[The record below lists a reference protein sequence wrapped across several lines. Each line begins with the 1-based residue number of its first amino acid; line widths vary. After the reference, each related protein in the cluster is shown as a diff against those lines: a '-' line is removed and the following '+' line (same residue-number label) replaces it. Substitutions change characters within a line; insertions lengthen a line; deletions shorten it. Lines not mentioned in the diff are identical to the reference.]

1 MNVNLE
7 SNNYESDHGSTFS
20 KNSENTN
27 FEESA
32 DGDLAAKTNETIIIG
47 VPIVLNNNST
57 LNAAAYVPLCDFI
70 RIVQKEKIDFC
81 LLNVTEKTEYI
92 NRFVKGKTSNVNFT
106 PSFSGLDLQRFLLV
120 YYSNADEY
128 IKFNRKRGKEVDTE
142 SLIYVHHFA
151 MKHHLSSQGG
161 EELLDMIFKQVLP
174 RYLPESVTHPS
185 VPQYRSVFEAI
196 NKNLHIIFPVQVHKF
211 QLPPNFFGI
220 AFRHKDLKPAIGAKF

>member
-70 RIVQKEKIDFC
+70 GIVQKK
-81 LLNVTEKTEYI
+81 
-92 NRFVKGKTSNVNFT
+92 
-106 PSFSGLDLQRFLLV
+106 
-120 YYSNADEY
+120 
-128 IKFNRKRGKEVDTE
+128 
-142 SLIYVHHFA
+142 
-151 MKHHLSSQGG
+151 
-161 EELLDMIFKQVLP
+161 
-174 RYLPESVTHPS
+174 
-185 VPQYRSVFEAI
+185 
-196 NKNLHIIFPVQVHKF
+196 
-211 QLPPNFFGI
+211 
-220 AFRHKDLKPAIGAKF
+220 